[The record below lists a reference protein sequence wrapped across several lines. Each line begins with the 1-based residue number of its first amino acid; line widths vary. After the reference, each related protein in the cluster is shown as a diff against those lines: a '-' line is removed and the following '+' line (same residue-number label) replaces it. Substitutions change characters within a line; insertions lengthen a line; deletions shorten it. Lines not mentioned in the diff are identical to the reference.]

1 MRLCLLQVAAIALL
15 ALCAGGMRAVAQGV
29 VQPGTIAGTVSPLLV
44 GATDLGA
51 VPVSQPVTGV
61 VLQLA
66 TTPAQQADLTQFLS
80 AVTDP
85 RSAQHHQ
92 WLTPAQFAARFGASA
107 ANVAALTAWLQAQG
121 LQVTYTAAAQ
131 DFVVVSGTALQME
144 AAFGVQLDNF
154 QLVDGARGFANTAEP
169 MLPANIAA
177 LIANIRG
184 LNNFAYAPVA
194 SSTSAMVSEGATTLD
209 AAPLNAQGLT
219 GAGVGLM
226 LANAGEMAAAAA
238 IAPGVVLSNGA
249 LLNGDPLLAAAM
261 GIDGDT
267 GLSPVMVMVVAGGCA
282 ASLTED
288 DMAWFESVAEQANAQ
303 GVTLVAGTA
312 DCGNGAAYPAILS
325 EVTGVGQVSAPA
337 PAPAAYPV
345 PRPAWQNVASLPA
358 DGLRY
363 TPDVA
368 VSSGG
373 SAGDAAAFAAGL
385 ALVVQKAAGQGA
397 TGSQGNVN
405 SILYSLANDPGVFG
419 PVGGG
424 STFTA
429 LDASSTSTDTSGLG
443 VPDLTPMIQ
452 FWPLGSTASTTSLT
466 SSNNSPT
473 YTQSFTLT
481 ATVSPS
487 AATGSV
493 TFYANGSTVLGSS
506 TLSGGTG
513 QITVNDLAGG
523 TQALTAVYGG
533 DGTYATSTSGQDTVT
548 VLPQSTTIT
557 AAVSG
562 TPALGVS
569 FPVAITVTTNSP
581 GTSFGSQTPAGTIT
595 VTPQGV
601 SNATVGN
608 ATLTGST
615 TSGTSTATANVTIG
629 QAGTF
634 TLQTSCTSS
643 NQNYSCSSPASTQV
657 TIAAGTTTTALS
669 IAPNPPTPGQ
679 PITETAT
686 VTPSASGT
694 NVIAPTG
701 LVTFFDGTTSLG
713 TGSMTCSGSTCTATF
728 SPTLSPGKTHSL
740 TAKYAGDTN
749 FATSTSSAVSAAG
762 GTLESDTG
770 LSSSN
775 YSPTYGSNVT
785 FTASVIA
792 DPSVTTTLTP
802 TGKVNF
808 YANGTLLGNATLA
821 SGVAN
826 FSTTALPVGLQSI
839 TATYVGDTN
848 FATSTS
854 TVYNGVTVSPAA
866 GTLTATIS
874 PASAPYGSVAVLTAT
889 LTLSNGGTPT
899 GTISATVPGTGGGTY
914 TGTLVAN
921 TGGSATATININ
933 VPPPG
938 AYTITVACPV
948 TSGTANFTCTSTTV
962 ALTATKGA
970 SATTVTF
977 LPAAPLAGQT
987 TQVAAVISNAG
998 AGTGSY
1004 TFTGSVTF
1012 FDNGATIGT
1021 GAVSGNQATINV
1033 TFKANAVH
1041 SITAIYSGD
1050 TNWLASTSA
1059 ATPVTAVASPTT
1071 TTLSSN
1077 YTTALSGT
1085 NLILTAT
1092 VGSSND
1098 TLQLTP
1104 TGTVTFYDNY
1114 NGTIATLGTGVLSA
1128 DGPFASQATLTTTGL
1143 QGGTHSIFA
1152 IYNGDTN
1159 FAASTAATLVITEQN
1174 YSLLFIPSSLTLTRG
1189 QSAQVTVLLGAVGGF
1204 NGTITFGCT
1213 PPPDSETTC
1222 NFLPTTVASGGS
1234 TTLFIGTTAPNAVG
1248 GTTSARLAPVL
1259 IPFTAMG
1266 MLLLWPGRRK
1276 RIGSALRNGLG
1287 GGLLL
1292 LLLAVGLANTGCSTV
1307 TVNPNG
1313 TVNSGG
1319 GGSTGTNSGSP
1330 LGTNTF
1336 TITTAGTSTG
1346 TNGTFT
1352 VSHTTSYLVTTQ

>member
-1 MRLCLLQVAAIALL
+1 M
-15 ALCAGGMRAVAQGV
+15 
-29 VQPGTIAGTVSPLLV
+29 
-44 GATDLGA
+44 DLGA
-51 VPVSQPVTGV
+51 VPVSQPVAGV

-66 TTPAQQADLTQFLS
+66 TTPAQQAGLAEFLS
-80 AVTDP
+80 AVVNP
-85 RSAQHHQ
+85 GSAQYHQ
-92 WLTPAQFAARFGASA
+92 WLTPAQFADRFGASA
-107 ANVAALTAWLQAQG
+107 ANVAAVTAWLNAQG
-121 LQVTYTAAAQ
+121 LQVTYTAASQ
-131 DFVVVSGTALQME
+131 DFLVVSGTALQVE

-154 QLVDGARGFANTAEP
+154 QLANGARGFANTADP
-169 MLPANIAA
+169 VLPAGIAS

-184 LNNFAYAPVA
+184 LNSFAYAPVA
-194 SSTSAMVSEGATTLD
+194 SSTTAMASEGATTLD
-209 AAPLNAQGLT
+209 AAGVNAQGIT

-226 LANAGEMAAAAA
+226 LANAGETAAAAA
-238 IAPGVVLSNGA
+238 IAPGVVLGDSA
-249 LLNGDPLLAAAM
+249 LLNADPLLAAAM

-267 GLSPVMVMVVAGGCA
+267 VPVMVVAGGCA

-303 GVTLVAGTA
+303 GVTLVAGTY
-312 DCGNGAAYPAILS
+312 DCSAGPAYPAILS

-337 PAPAAYPV
+337 PAPATYPV
-345 PRPAWQNVASLPA
+345 PRPAWQNVASLPS

-363 TPDVA
+363 TPDIS

-373 SAGDAAAFAAGL
+373 GAGDAAAFAAGL
-385 ALVVQKAAGQGA
+385 ALVVQKAAGSQGTA
-397 TGSQGNVN
+397 GSQGNVN
-405 SILYSLANDPGVFG
+405 SILYSLASDPGVFG
-419 PVGGG
+419 PVSSG

-452 FWPLGSTASTTSLT
+452 FWPLGSTASTTSIT
-466 SSNNSPT
+466 SSNYSPT
-473 YTQSFTLT
+473 YTQSYTLT

-493 TFYANGSTVLGSS
+493 TFYDNGTTVLGTS
-506 TLSGGTG
+506 TLSSGTG
-513 QITVNDLAGG
+513 LIVLSDLAGG
-523 TQALTAVYGG
+523 THSITAVYSG
-533 DGTYATSTSGQDTVT
+533 DGTYATSTSGQATVT
-548 VLPQSTTIT
+548 VLPESTTIT
-557 AAVSG
+557 AVVSG
-562 TPALGVS
+562 TPVLGVS

-601 SNATVGN
+601 TNATAGN

-634 TLQTSCTSS
+634 TLQTSCSS
-643 NQNYSCSSPASTQV
+643 ANQNYTCSSPASTQV

-669 IAPNPPTPGQ
+669 IAPNPPTAGQ

-686 VTPSASGT
+686 VTPSVSGT
-694 NVIAPTG
+694 NIIAPTG
-701 LVTFFDGTTSLG
+701 SVTFFDGTTSLG

-728 SPTLSPGKTHSL
+728 TATLSPGKTHSL

-762 GTLESDTG
+762 GTIASDTG

-785 FTASVIA
+785 FTASVTA

-802 TGKVNF
+802 SGKVNF
-808 YANGTLLGNATLA
+808 YANGTLLGSATLA

-854 TVYNGVTVSPAA
+854 TVYNGVTVSPAS

-899 GTISATVPGTGGGTY
+899 GTITATVPGTGGGTY
-914 TGTLVAN
+914 SGALVGN

-933 VPPPG
+933 VPPVG

-948 TSGTANFTCTSTTV
+948 TSGTANFTCTPTTV
-962 ALTATKGA
+962 ALTATKGV

-987 TQVAAVISNAG
+987 TQVSAVISNAG

-1021 GAVSGNQATINV
+1021 GAVSGNQATINE

-1059 ATPVTAVASPTT
+1059 ATPITAIASPTT
-1071 TTLSSN
+1071 TTLNSN

-1098 TLQLTP
+1098 TLQLNP

-1114 NGTIATLGTGVLSA
+1114 NGTIATLGTAALSA

-1143 QGGTHSIFA
+1143 QGGTHSIFS
-1152 IYNGDTN
+1152 IYGGDTN
-1159 FAASTAATLVITEQN
+1159 FANSTSGTLVITEQN

-1189 QSAQVTVLLGAVGGF
+1189 QSAQVTVLLGTVGGF

-1222 NFLPTTVASGGS
+1222 NFQPTTVSGGGS
-1234 TTLFIGTTAPNAVG
+1234 TTLFIGTTAPNAVS
-1248 GTTSARLAPVL
+1248 GTTSARLSPVRLAPVL

-1266 MLLLWPGRRK
+1266 VLLLWPGRRK
-1276 RIGSALRNGLG
+1276 RLGSWLG

-1292 LLLAVGLANTGCSTV
+1292 LLLAVGLTNTGCSTV
-1307 TVNPNG
+1307 TLNPNG
-1313 TVNSGG
+1313 STSSGG
-1319 GGSTGTNSGSP
+1319 SGSTGTGSGTGSP

-1346 TNGTFT
+1346 SNGTFT
-1352 VSHTTSYLVTTQ
+1352 VSHTTGYLVTTQ